1 MDVPAE
7 PADLKEVGA
16 VPPLVTE
23 INLSLD
29 DRFLYAPCW
38 DTGELR
44 QCDVSDPFD
53 PRHTTS
59 VHLSLK
65 GGGMLRTEGVSL
77 SVLKCLQSSFQP
89 QILKSLEIQPVAL
102 WSVFLTD
109 DADQGVVARGAAHHR
124 TYLAHVGHLGAD
136 LTRRAAAGAGCQGRG
151 DLEGEDLC

>member
-59 VHLSLK
+59 VHLGGIVRRTPHPRSEEQSGASLNTES
-65 GGGMLRTEGVSL
+65 MLTGARSGSAG
-77 SVLKCLQSSFQP
+77 KPKPFRQ
-89 QILKSLEIQPVAL
+89 EIPAKNPP
-102 WSVFLTD
+102 
-109 DADQGVVARGAAHHR
+109 RHR
-124 TYLAHVGHLGAD
+124 PSAKTK
-136 LTRRAAAGAGCQGRG
+136 R
-151 DLEGEDLC
+151 